1 MMYAIFGEKMIQYHF
16 ASMKGYEIE
25 STKCNFAK
33 ARILIHI
40 SIAYYKKNLES
51 DITNHV

>member
-25 STKCNFAK
+25 STKCNFAQ

-40 SIAYYKKNLES
+40 SVAYYKKNLES